1 MTSNANRS
9 ASIYTSALKAGIA
22 TLSCTAVCGLVG
34 MAAILILGNQLASTQ
49 HTASVLRN
57 HLEADMMHDALRS
70 DVMSAL
76 STNNTLAEISLEDVR
91 ADLNEHV
98 AHFKEMLDNNLEL
111 TRGGALEPIIKNL
124 EAPLT
129 TYIAAANQIVG
140 AAGPDMT
147 AASTLIPKFY
157 QAFGELEGTM
167 STASD
172 EIQTAS
178 ASAAS
183 FAAFVGI
190 ATLVVMALAAGA
202 SIIVVVTIIFATRKQ
217 LIFPIVDLTSAM
229 DRVAGGD
236 LNTEAPHRS
245 RDDEIGRMAEAL
257 SKFRENA
264 HKRAALEAEQRAID
278 DKQKLR
284 AKVLAETAA
293 DFADHMAT
301 SVRML
306 REASRLL
313 ASNSMDLEA
322 VCQDANASADEALQ
336 ATNGATDNV
345 RTIAAATTELS
356 ASINEIASRMSE
368 SARSAEQASTEGKAA
383 DSVALELVRAMRDI
397 DQVVSLISSV
407 AEQTNLLALNA
418 TIEAA
423 RAGDLGRGFSI
434 VASEVKE
441 LAAQTSSATEN
452 VSGRITEIRAISQKS
467 QTQMQVMLQMVERI
481 KQFSM
486 AVAAA
491 AEQQSTATN
500 SIAENVH
507 SAAERAEVALASVHA
522 MSSVTERARE
532 ATRSVQQHA
541 RSVDALAEQLDRAAS
556 DFLTRLKAA

>member
-1 MTSNANRS
+1 M
-9 ASIYTSALKAGIA
+9 
-22 TLSCTAVCGLVG
+22 
-34 MAAILILGNQLASTQ
+34 
-49 HTASVLRN
+49 
-57 HLEADMMHDALRS
+57 
-70 DVMSAL
+70 
-76 STNNTLAEISLEDVR
+76 
-91 ADLNEHV
+91 
-98 AHFKEMLDNNLEL
+98 
-111 TRGGALEPIIKNL
+111 
-124 EAPLT
+124 
-129 TYIAAANQIVG
+129 
-140 AAGPDMT
+140 
-147 AASTLIPKFY
+147 
-157 QAFGELEGTM
+157 
-167 STASD
+167 
-172 EIQTAS
+172 
-178 ASAAS
+178 
-183 FAAFVGI
+183 
-190 ATLVVMALAAGA
+190 
-202 SIIVVVTIIFATRKQ
+202 
-217 LIFPIVDLTSAM
+217 
-229 DRVAGGD
+229 
-236 LNTEAPHRS
+236 
-245 RDDEIGRMAEAL
+245 
-257 SKFRENA
+257 
-264 HKRAALEAEQRAID
+264 
-278 DKQKLR
+278 
-284 AKVLAETAA
+284 
-293 DFADHMAT
+293 
-301 SVRML
+301 
-306 REASRLL
+306 L

-452 VSGRITEIRAISQKS
+452 VSGRIIEIRAISQKS

-556 DFLTRLKAA
+556 DFLTRLKVA

>member
-1 MTSNANRS
+1 MTANANRTT
-9 ASIYTSALKAGIA
+9 SIYGSAIKAGIA

-34 MAAILILGNQLASTQ
+34 MAAIVILGNQIANTQ

-76 STNNTLAEISLEDVR
+76 SSNNALAGISLADVK
-91 ADLNEHV
+91 ADLNEHET
-98 AHFKEMLDNNLEL
+98 HFRQMLDENLEL
-111 TRGGALEPIIKNL
+111 TRGSEIGPIITNL
-124 EAPLT
+124 ESPLT
-129 TYIAAANQIVG
+129 TYISAANQIVD
-140 AAGPDMT
+140 AAGRDMT
-147 AASTLIPKFY
+147 AASSLVPSFY
-157 QAFGELEGTM
+157 KAFGELEVIM

-172 EIQTAS
+172 EIQKTS
-178 ASAAS
+178 ASAANFAS
-183 FAAFVGI
+183 FIGI
-190 ATLVVMALAAGA
+190 AMLVVMALAAAA

-229 DRVAGGD
+229 DRVAAGD

-245 RDDEIGRMAEAL
+245 RDDEIGRMAGAL

-264 HKRAALEAEQRAID
+264 QKREILEAEQRTID
-278 DKQKLR
+278 DRQKQR

-293 DFADHMAT
+293 DFADHMAA

-306 REASRLL
+306 REASQLL
-313 ASNSMDLEA
+313 ARNSIELEG
-322 VCQDANASADEALQ
+322 VCKDANTSADEAVL

-383 DSVALELVRAMRDI
+383 DSVAVELVRAMRDI
-397 DQVVSLISSV
+397 DQVVSLISTV
-407 AEQTNLLALNA
+407 ADQTNLLALNA

-423 RAGDLGRGFSI
+423 RAGEMGRGFSI

-441 LAAQTSSATEN
+441 LAAQTSRATEN
-452 VSGRITEIRAISQKS
+452 VSGRITEIRTISQKS
-467 QTQMQVMLQMVERI
+467 QTQMQTMLQMIERI

-486 AVAAA
+486 SVAAA

-532 ATRSVQQHA
+532 ATRSVQEHA
-541 RSVDALAEQLDRAAS
+541 RTVDKLAEQLDRAAT